1 MKQRF
6 LLTVVLVFLMGM
18 FAQNMLSDFF
28 SKEIKAE
35 MAVEEISAANNNT
48 ANEDAYSNSIFN
60 YNEGNQPEM
69 YLMDSKD
76 VLKTVVELVSADKG
90 VLSIKHDDFNVEYI
104 VNERLNKDIVVY
116 CNKDFKY
123 IKRKEEFRNSP
134 FYYLISCLPY
144 GVVEL
149 ANQYIYTNFEKQ
161 FKTDF
166 ISARARSPGEA
177 VDVPFQVRL
186 NAIKPIQKNT
196 LKARYLP

>member
-6 LLTVVLVFLMGM
+6 LLTVVLVFLLGM
-18 FAQNMLSDFF
+18 SMQNMLSDFF
-28 SKEIKAE
+28 SKETKAE
-35 MAVEEISAANNNT
+35 MTVEEISTVNQNT
-48 ANEDAYSNSIFN
+48 ANEDAYSQSIFN
-60 YNEGNQPEM
+60 YNEGNQPEVF
-69 YLMDSKD
+69 LMDSKD

-90 VLSIKHDDFNVEYI
+90 VLSIKHDDFNIEYI
-104 VNERLNKDIVVY
+104 VNERLNKDVVIY

-123 IKRKEEFRNSP
+123 IKRKEEFRDSP
-134 FYYLISCLPY
+134 FYYFVACLPY

-166 ISARARSPGEA
+166 IAARARSPGEA

-186 NAIKPIQKNT
+186 NTIKPIQ
-196 LKARYLP
+196 